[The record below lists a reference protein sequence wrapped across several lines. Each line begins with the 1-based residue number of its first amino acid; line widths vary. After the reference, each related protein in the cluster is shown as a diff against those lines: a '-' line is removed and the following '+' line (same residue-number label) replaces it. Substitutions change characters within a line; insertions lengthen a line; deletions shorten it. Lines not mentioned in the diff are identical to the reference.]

1 MVHVHYTLVEHLE
14 RCDSDGLHWKYPLWS
29 VIQKVSF
36 TLLLLLWPFIS
47 VILLNMYS
55 IQVSKMLTE
64 KPAMKCIT
72 CTSVITYMFSCKA
85 CIMVNFNIYIPR

>member
-1 MVHVHYTLVEHLE
+1 MNLIVIDKSDSGMLVFALMTKAMVHVHYTLVEHLE

-47 VILLNMYS
+47 VILLNM
-55 IQVSKMLTE
+55 
-64 KPAMKCIT
+64 
-72 CTSVITYMFSCKA
+72 
-85 CIMVNFNIYIPR
+85 